1 MPGTMISS
9 DSRKYQLRR
18 LTKSIFRTR
27 GGAGGVSTRD
37 LATSSSPVALG
48 SSASSP
54 SSSTSS
60 SSSSG
65 RSVSTTPARVSSD
78 GSDTIHPHQ
87 GRPAE
92 AAARHDDSEQVVS
105 HDDRRD
111 EAGEDADAQH
121 DRKSFHRPGSDEA
134 EDRARD
140 QRRQVGISNRRP
152 SAAHP
157 GVDG

>member
-54 SSSTSS
+54 SSS

-105 HDDRRD
+105 HDDR
-111 EAGEDADAQH
+111 
-121 DRKSFHRPGSDEA
+121 
-134 EDRARD
+134 
-140 QRRQVGISNRRP
+140 
-152 SAAHP
+152 
-157 GVDG
+157 